1 MSLSVKYSEHRFS
14 KVMLSS
20 RAKLAGRV
28 RAGEIMQM
36 LYNAAHKVAQ
46 KHAGSDVTAIRV
58 EEMLFLKP
66 LHYGSLVT
74 GHAFLTFVG
83 NTSMEVKVNLYLDD
97 WVDASPLLTSSFV
110 MVALDDNQQ
119 PKKVPALELSD
130 DQEKERFEAG
140 KQHYQQRKLGGS
152 KPQ

>member
-1 MSLSVKYSEHRFS
+1 
-14 KVMLSS
+14 MLSS
-20 RAKLAGRV
+20 RTKLAGRV

-66 LHYGSLVT
+66 LHYGSLVA

-83 NTSMEVKVNLYLDD
+83 NTSMEVKVDLYLDD
-97 WVDASPLLTSSFV
+97 WIDSSPLLTSYFV
-110 MVALDDNQQ
+110 MVALDENQH
-119 PKKVPALELSD
+119 PKKVPALELIA
-130 DQEKERFEAG
+130 DQEKELFAEG
-140 KQHYQQRKLGGS
+140 KQRYQQRKLGDS